1 MLPPILALKKNQ
13 RRQSIG
19 SDPKL
24 GLLDL
29 KLGLLDLKLGL
40 LDLKLG
46 PLDLKLG
53 GSFQDG
59 YVVNHGDRCCPLTGL
74 PLLNGRFMAFKW
86 ELLTT
91 YVRPGMILQVI
102 AGYGDEIPGRRG
114 EAGEPNTLDLP
125 RT

>member
-13 RRQSIG
+13 RRQSIR
-19 SDPKL
+19 SDHKL

-46 PLDLKLG
+46 LLDLKLGLLDLKLGLLDLKLGLLDPKLG

-59 YVVNHGDRCCPLTGL
+59 YVVNHGDCCCPLTGV
-74 PLLNGRFMAFKW
+74 PLLNGRFMAFQW
-86 ELLTT
+86 E
-91 YVRPGMILQVI
+91 
-102 AGYGDEIPGRRG
+102 
-114 EAGEPNTLDLP
+114 
-125 RT
+125 